1 MNESELYKSI
11 KQELMHQRESVRYFN
26 RAFFGVYLEW
36 YRMWME
42 IACLKEK
49 GDAAGAEE
57 LTKKRH
63 VFFLENIMTS
73 SFYQKNSGCY
83 CQFLEIAAA
92 EEKKIER
99 FLERT

>member
-1 MNESELYKSI
+1 
-11 KQELMHQRESVRYFN
+11 
-26 RAFFGVYLEW
+26 
-36 YRMWME
+36 MWME

-63 VFFLENIMTS
+63 VFFVENIMTS